1 MFLDSFSIW
10 YFWIILP
17 VLSKTFYK
25 FAPILLIIKM
35 TVNRLTELFAEDL
48 NFLFFCFLIPLN
60 VLKLRCWKIAEKSLK
75 SFNSCN
81 FFSISYFY
89 ELLIGSVQINALEAY
104 LSHVSIHFLVRIISL
119 DFKLSMLRTL
129 SADVLT

>member
-1 MFLDSFSIW
+1 MYWNWD
-10 YFWIILP
+10 
-17 VLSKTFYK
+17 
-25 FAPILLIIKM
+25 
-35 TVNRLTELFAEDL
+35 
-48 NFLFFCFLIPLN
+48 
-60 VLKLRCWKIAEKSLK
+60 AEKSLK

-89 ELLIGSVQINALEAY
+89 ELLIGSVQINALEAF